1 MHAVFL
7 DKQTFSSSV
16 TLTSIEQQVTKL
28 YCHNTSQTEDV
39 LARCSDAD
47 IILTN
52 KVVLNAEL
60 LSALP
65 KLKLICITATGY
77 NNVDLVAAKKHN
89 IAVTNV
95 SGYAGNSVAQYVFAQ
110 LLEFFQKTT
119 HHNTNTEQGLWSD
132 CDTFCYQGDSI
143 SELAGKTLGIVG
155 YGSLGQAV
163 ANIARAFS
171 MRVLISERPNAT
183 TIRPERVSFEQVI
196 QESDVLTLHCPQTP
210 ETEKLINVDILSKM
224 KNSAVLVNTA
234 RGALV
239 DELALLEA
247 LKNKDIAYAIL
258 DVLSQ
263 EPPPADHPLLNINLD
278 TKLNQELNT
287 EQKAQENNKLSN
299 LKITAH
305 IAWAST
311 EAQQRLIEL
320 VAINISDFTS
330 GKNTNRL
337 DSSY

>member
-7 DKQTFSSSV
+7 DKQTFSSSI
-16 TLTSIEQQVTKL
+16 TLVSIEQHVTKL
-28 YCHNTSQTEDV
+28 SCYNTSHTEDV
-39 LARCSDAD
+39 LARCIDAD

-77 NNVDLVAAKKHN
+77 NNVDLAAAKKHN

-95 SGYAGNSVAQYVFAQ
+95 SGYAGSSVAQYVFAQ
-110 LLEFFQKTT
+110 LLEYYQKTT
-119 HHNTNTEQGLWSD
+119 HHNANTEQGLWSD

-171 MRVLISERPNAT
+171 MRVLISERPNT
-183 TIRPERVSFEQVI
+183 RKIRPERVSFEQVI
-196 QESDVLTLHCPQTP
+196 QEADVLTLHCPQTP
-210 ETEKLINVDILSKM
+210 ETEKLINADVLSKM
-224 KNSAVLVNTA
+224 KSSAVLVNTA

-247 LKNKDIAYAIL
+247 LKTKDIAYAIL

-263 EPPPADHPLLNINLD
+263 EPPPADHPLLSINLD
-278 TKLNQELNT
+278 TQLNKELNPD
-287 EQKAQENNKLSN
+287 QKAQENNKLSH
-299 LKITAH
+299 LKVTAH
-305 IAWAST
+305 IAWASK

-320 VAINISDFTS
+320 VAKNIADFTL

-337 DSSY
+337 DS